1 MTIRRRGP
9 KVKNA
14 PEGYVRFSEAIKLFE
29 PLSKGMFNYRVKA
42 GDVTVKEDD
51 GGKLYQI
58 ASILEAKKILLQE
71 EERKKAKPVDTYTDW
86 IKISDVIAGLKLD
99 RIVYNEEFLAD
110 MDHYKERKTKNPY
123 TSIGVFDVHDRDTMY
138 AYISMLPMKEETIM
152 DILLGKRPETE
163 ITSKDILTYDE
174 PGEYNLLVSSVVHH
188 PDHPTLIRRLLN
200 AFINY
205 WVDQYPE
212 RRIKRIYAETVSEDG
227 KQMANE
233 LRMSTMYTVVD
244 GHLERVKNAFVLD
257 INEPAASK
265 IIRNFQQRLKE
276 KDQTLNLPSA

>member
-9 KVKNA
+9 KVKEA
-14 PEGYVRFSEAIKLFE
+14 PDGYVRFSQATKLFE
-29 PLSKGMFNYRVKA
+29 PLSKGMFNYRVRS
-42 GDVTVKEDD
+42 GDILVKDD
-51 GGKLYQI
+51 GTGKVYEIDSVLKTKR
-58 ASILEAKKILLQE
+58 SLLQE
-71 EERKKAKPVDTYTDW
+71 EERKKAINTYTDW

-110 MDHYKERKTKNPY
+110 MDHYRERKTKNPY

-138 AYISMLPMKEETIM
+138 AYLSLLPMEEETIM

-163 ITSKDILTYDE
+163 ITSKDIMTYDE

-188 PDHPTLIRRLLN
+188 PAHPTLIRRLLN
-200 AFINY
+200 AFINH
-205 WVDQYPE
+205 WIEQYPE

-227 KQMANE
+227 KRMANE

-244 GHLERVKNAFVLD
+244 GHLERVENAFVLD
-257 INEPAASK
+257 MNEPAASK
-265 IIRNFQQRLKE
+265 IIRNFQERIKE
-276 KDQTLNLPSA
+276 KDQMMRGEM